1 MKIKTDI
8 LIIGGG
14 ISGLSL
20 ALKLSELAPD
30 TNILLITKDGIKE
43 CNTFYAQGGIAGVW
57 NKNDSYEKHVQ
68 DTLIAGDG
76 LCNEDVVRTIITKAP
91 EVIKELIERGVL
103 FTKNEKGDYDLGKE
117 GGHSERRIFH
127 VNDLTGQSIEETL
140 IKEVRKLPNVEIQEH
155 WCAINLFATNFRCD
169 GAYVLDQNTEIIHSI
184 AAKATVLATG
194 GAGKIY
200 LYTTNPD
207 VASGDGIAMAYRAG
221 AIIAN
226 MEFYQFH
233 PTCLYHPYAKSFLIT
248 EAIRGEGAILKDI
261 NGNEFMERYHPLKEL
276 APRDIV
282 SRAIDNELKRTGDDH
297 VLLDIASYKNPDFIK
312 SHFPGVY
319 DNCMKFNIDITQD
332 PIPVVPAAHYCC
344 GGVLTKLN
352 GSTKVKNLY
361 VIGESACT
369 GLHGANRLASNSLL
383 EGLVCGN
390 ECAEFLAKNIT
401 DLKINEFKDWEPGHA
416 VPSTEAVVLTQN
428 WDEIRRFMWNYV
440 GIVRT
445 DKRLQRA
452 KKRINLLLDEINQYY
467 WDFKIE
473 KNLVELRNLA
483 TVAKLII
490 VSAISRKESRG
501 IHYNVDYP
509 DKSSMIRPTTL
520 RRPW

>member
-20 ALKLSELAPD
+20 AIKLAKLVPD
-30 TNILLITKDGIKE
+30 QEILLITKESLKE
-43 CNTFYAQGGIAGVW
+43 SNTFYAQGGIACVW
-57 NKNDSYEKHVQ
+57 NGNDSFENHIK

-76 LCNEDVVRTIITKAP
+76 LCNEVIVRNIITQVPKR
-91 EVIKELIERGVL
+91 IQELIDLGVE
-103 FTKNEKGDYDLGKE
+103 FNRSEDGKYELGKE
-117 GGHSERRIFH
+117 GGHSERRILH
-127 VNDLTGQSIEETL
+127 VNDLTGQYVEKKLIEEVKKHPNIQ
-140 IKEVRKLPNVEIQEH
+140 IKEY
-155 WCAINLFATNFRCD
+155 WCAINLFSDNFRCD
-169 GAYVLDQNTEIIHSI
+169 GAYVLDQDNDEIHNI
-184 AAKATVLATG
+184 AAKVTVLATG

-233 PTCLYHPYAKSFLIT
+233 PTCLYHPYAKSLLIT
-248 EAIRGEGAILKDI
+248 EAMRGEGAILKDI
-261 NGNEFMERYHPLKEL
+261 SGHEFMQEYHPAKDL

-282 SRAIDNELKRTGDDH
+282 SRAIDAELKKSGDDY
-297 VLLDIASYKNPDFIK
+297 VYLDIASYRSSDFIR
-312 SHFPGVY
+312 SHFPWVFEACR
-319 DNCMKFNIDITQD
+319 NFSIDITQE

-344 GGVLTKLN
+344 GGVLTKVD

-361 VIGESACT
+361 VIGESTCT

-383 EGLVCGN
+383 EGLVCAH
-390 ECAEFLAKNIT
+390 ECANTLANKLGN
-401 DLKINEFKDWEPGHA
+401 LKIKEFKEWEPGHA
-416 VPSTEAVVLTQN
+416 VPSTEAVIISQN

-445 DKRLQRA
+445 DLRLQRA

-501 IHYNVDYP
+501 IHYNLDYP
-509 DKSSMIRPTTL
+509 EKSTMSRPTTL

>member
-1 MKIKTDI
+1 M
-8 LIIGGG
+8 IIGGG

-20 ALKLSELAPD
+20 AINLADMVPEED
-30 TNILLITKDGIKE
+30 ILLITKEKLSE
-43 CNTFYAQGGIAGVW
+43 CNTFYAQGGIACVRD
-57 NKNDSYEKHVQ
+57 KNDSFEKHIQ

-76 LCNEDVVRTIITKAP
+76 LCNEEVVRLIVSKAP
-91 EVIKELIERGVL
+91 ERIDQLIEMGVE
-103 FTKNEKGDYDLGKE
+103 FSRNNEGEYDLGKE
-117 GGHSERRIFH
+117 GGHSERRILH
-127 VNDLTGQSIEETL
+127 VNDLTGQNIELKLIEKVKKIPNL
-140 IKEVRKLPNVEIQEH
+140 QIKEN
-155 WCAINLFATNFRCD
+155 WCAINLFCNNFRCD
-169 GAYVLDQNTEIIHSI
+169 GAYVLNQESEEIYNIS
-184 AAKATVLATG
+184 AKSTILATG

-233 PTCLYHPYAKSFLIT
+233 PTCLYHPFAKSFLIT
-248 EAIRGEGAILKDI
+248 EAMRGEGAVLKDI
-261 NGNEFMERYHPLKEL
+261 KGDEFMEKYHPLKEL

-282 SRAIDNELKRTGDDH
+282 SRAIDRELKRTGDDH
-297 VLLDIASYKNPDFIK
+297 VVLDFASYRSPDFIR

-319 DNCMKFNIDITQD
+319 EQCKLFNIDITKE
-332 PIPVVPAAHYCC
+332 PIPVVPAAHYSC
-344 GGVLTKLN
+344 GGVLVKVN

-361 VIGESACT
+361 TIGESSCT

-383 EGLVCGN
+383 EGLVCAH
-390 ECAEFLAKNIT
+390 ECAKTLAKKSK
-401 DLKINEFKDWEPGHA
+401 DLKITTFKEWEPGHA
-416 VPSTEAVVLTQN
+416 VPSTEAVIITQN

-452 KKRINLLLDEINQYY
+452 KKRINMLLDEINRYY

-473 KNLVELRNLA
+473 KDLVELRNLA
-483 TVAKLII
+483 TVAKIII

-501 IHYNVDYP
+501 IHYNLDHP
-509 DKSSMIRPTTL
+509 DKSEMSRATTI